1 MEELKIRISRSDES
15 ADLPLPGYATEG
27 SSGMDAVAAEDCVIP
42 PGEWRA
48 VGTGIYLEIPEGF
61 ECQVRPRSGLALR
74 EGVTVLNAP
83 GTVDSDYRGEVRIIL
98 INHGEKPFR
107 ISRGDRIAQLVFA
120 SVARAD
126 LYIRKALTETAR
138 GTGGFGSTGK

>member
-1 MEELKIRISRSDES
+1 
-15 ADLPLPGYATEG
+15 
-27 SSGMDAVAAEDCVIP
+27 MDAVAAEGCVIP

-48 VGTGIYLEIPEGF
+48 VGTGMYLEIPEGF

-83 GTVDSDYRGEVRIIL
+83 GTIDSDYRGEVRIIL
-98 INHGEKPFR
+98 INHGRKTFR

-120 SVARAD
+120 SVA
-126 LYIRKALTETAR
+126 KASLQIEESLSQTDR